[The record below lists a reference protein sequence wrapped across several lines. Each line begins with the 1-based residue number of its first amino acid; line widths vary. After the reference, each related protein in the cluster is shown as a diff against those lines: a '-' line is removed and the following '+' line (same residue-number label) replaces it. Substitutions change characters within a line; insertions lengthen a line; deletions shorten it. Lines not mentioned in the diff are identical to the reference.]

1 MIAFWVAILALLI
14 GMVIGLYVTLPF
26 TPLLVRFAN
35 YVGLAALAGLD
46 TVIGGIRAGLQG
58 SFDQRIFL
66 SGFFVNMLMA
76 VFLAYIGNQI
86 LGVDLTI
93 AVVVVFGLRIFT
105 NLAVIRRIALDRLSR
120 WLEQRRVKHIV
131 GDEEGIRGARMGAPA
146 KPPSGMT

>member
-1 MIAFWVAILALLI
+1 MIAFWVATLALLI
-14 GMVIGLYVTLPF
+14 GMVIGLYITLPF

-35 YVGLAALAGLD
+35 YAGLAVLAGLD

-93 AVVVVFGLRIFT
+93 AVVVVFGLRIFN
-105 NLAVIRRIALDRLSR
+105 NLAVIRRIAVDRFSR
-120 WLEQRRVKHIV
+120 WLEQRRVKQV
-131 GDEEGIRGARMGAPA
+131 AREQEGIQRATVGAPA
-146 KPPSGMT
+146 KPPSSMT